1 MTSSKEV
8 LWASLFRGEEAATAL
23 IKFHWSP
30 RCSILLNFKQL
41 SRACKLGC
49 CKLTAVE
56 ADPLEGTGKAAAETL
71 EAEKENSE
79 ISSVCAKYPAS
90 VFDFFDRRSDALITV
105 EK

>member
-30 RCSILLNFKQL
+30 RCSIPLNSKQL

-49 CKLTAVE
+49 CKLTTVE
-56 ADPLEGTGKAAAETL
+56 ADPLEGTAKAVAEKL

-79 ISSVCAKYPAS
+79 ISSVCAKDPAS
-90 VFDFFDRRSDALITV
+90 SFDFFDRHSDALISV